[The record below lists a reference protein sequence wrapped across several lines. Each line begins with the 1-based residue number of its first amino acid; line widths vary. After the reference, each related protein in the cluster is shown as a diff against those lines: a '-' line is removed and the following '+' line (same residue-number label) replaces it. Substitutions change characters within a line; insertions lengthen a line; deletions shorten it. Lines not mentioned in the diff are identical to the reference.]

1 MLSKEETAK
10 LLPHE
15 GPMVFI
21 DRGLE
26 FGDDYA
32 LSSTEIEDDHLA
44 AVEGRVPAYIGLE
57 MMAQTIAMW
66 AGYRDQQAGNKPK
79 VGFLLGTRRYH
90 TEVTYLP
97 KNEPLYARVQE
108 DLVGQNGLSS
118 FCCELRTAD
127 KLICSARINVFKPT
141 GDDE

>member
-1 MLSKEETAK
+1 MLSKEETAQ

-15 GPMVFI
+15 APMIFI

-32 LSSTEIEDDHLA
+32 LSCTEIDGDHLA
-44 AVEGRVPAYIGLE
+44 AVEGSVPAYIGLE

-66 AGYRDQQAGNKPK
+66 AGYRDQQAGNEPG

-90 TEVTYLP
+90 SEVAHLP
-97 KNEPLYARVQE
+97 QNEPLYARIQE

-118 FCCELRTAD
+118 FCCELRSSD
-127 KLICSARINVFKPT
+127 KLICTARINVFRPT